1 MSDMKLAVVGGGS
14 TYTPELVDG
23 LARLG
28 DQLNVAE
35 LVLLDPDAERL
46 DVVGGFAQRILDERG
61 ATTRLTLTTDRDAA
75 IDGASAVL
83 LQLRVGGQAARAG
96 DESFPLACDCVGQE
110 TTGAGGLAKAM
121 RTVPV
126 VLDIAE
132 AVRQRATQ
140 DAWIVDFTNPV
151 GIVTRALL
159 QEGHRA
165 VGLCNVAIG
174 FQRLFAGWL
183 GIAPGEVHLDHAGL
197 NHLTWIRGVEVDGR
211 DVLPALLAEHGDD
224 LAERLELPR
233 SLIDRL
239 GVVPSYYLRYF
250 YAHDEV
256 VRELK
261 ATGTRAQEVQ
271 RIESELLE
279 MYRDPTLVA
288 KPALLEQRGGAYYSE
303 AAVALIASLLGGP
316 QHAGVHVANVRNDGH
331 FPFLSDDA
339 VIEVP
344 CDVSSSGVVARP
356 AAPLEPLFAGL
367 VANVSAYE
375 DLALDAATL
384 GGRDRVFAALLA
396 HPLVGQYDVAETL
409 TDALLAGN
417 QAYLPWA
424 RS

>member
-1 MSDMKLAVVGGGS
+1 MSAMKLAVVGGGS

-28 DQLNVAE
+28 DQLDVAE
-35 LVLLDPDAERL
+35 LVLLDPDTERL

-61 ATTRLTLTTDRDAA
+61 ATTRLTLTSDRVEA

-83 LQLRVGGQAARAG
+83 LQLRVGGQTARAG

-110 TTGAGGLAKAM
+110 TTGAGGLAKAL

-132 AVRQRATQ
+132 TVRQRAAQ

-165 VGLCNVAIG
+165 IGLCNVAIG
-174 FQRLFAGWL
+174 FQRLFAAWL
-183 GIAPGEVHLDHAGL
+183 GVAPDAVLLDHAGL
-197 NHLTWIRGVEVDGR
+197 NHLTWIRHVEVAGR
-211 DVLPALLAEHGDD
+211 DVLPQLLSEHGDD
-224 LAERLELPR
+224 IAERLELPR
-233 SLIDRL
+233 SLLDRL
-239 GVVPSYYLRYF
+239 GAVPSYYLRYY

-261 ATGTRAQEVQ
+261 ATGTRAEEVQ
-271 RIESELLE
+271 RIEAELLE

-303 AAVALIASLLGGP
+303 AAVALIASLLGGAD
-316 QHAGVHVANVRNDGH
+316 HAGAHVANVRNDGH
-331 FPFLSDDA
+331 FPFLADDA

-344 CDVSSSGVVARP
+344 CDVSATGAVARP
-356 AAPLEPLFAGL
+356 AESLEPLYAGL
-367 VANVSAYE
+367 VAHVSAYE
-375 DLALDAATL
+375 DLALDAARL
-384 GGRDRVFAALLA
+384 GGRDRVCAALLA

-417 QAYLPWA
+417 RAFLPWA
-424 RS
+424 TS